1 MVQLLN
7 LSELSPDWHWL
18 RDSFAHDIPDWHHV
32 SSLAMPRRWPL
43 LGAREA
49 RWRAVSA
56 ARAQLRTH
64 DGAKIL
70 VSHGP
75 RPAAYWGCMAG
86 ANEVDAHIVYSF
98 NFTDLPTGLERVAM
112 RRGFRHVTR
121 FVVASQWERH
131 LYADYFDIPESR
143 IEFRHW
149 GVRPPEDGE
158 ASVPAKVQGSYVC
171 ALGSQA
177 RDYRCLFESMRLVPE
192 IPLVLVATPESVRGL
207 TLPGNARLLT
217 QIPFDHAM
225 NVLRHSRLMVL
236 PLNDAHARC
245 GHVTA
250 VAALHRGIPTVATQ
264 CRGLDDYLLP
274 GVTATVVPPH
284 DPDAMASAI
293 RHLFSEDALRQRLS
307 HEGRQLAMQRCT
319 EEAVVTNFR
328 EWLNSA
334 GLLA

>member
-1 MVQLLN
+1 M
-7 LSELSPDWHWL
+7 
-18 RDSFAHDIPDWHHV
+18 
-32 SSLAMPRRWPL
+32 

-49 RWRAVSA
+49 RWRAVNA
-56 ARAQLRTH
+56 ARALLGAH
-64 DGAKIL
+64 DGAKVL

-75 RPAAYWGCMAG
+75 RPAAYWGCMASAG
-86 ANEVDAHIVYSF
+86 EVDAHLVYSF
-98 NFTDLPTGLERVAM
+98 NFTDLPTGLERAAM

-121 FVVASQWERH
+121 FVVSSQWERG

-158 ASVPAKVQGSYVC
+158 ASVPAKVQGHYVC

-207 TLPGNARLLT
+207 ALPANVSLLT

-236 PLNDAHARC
+236 PLNDAQARC

-250 VAALHRGIPTVATQ
+250 VAALHRGIPTVATA

-274 GVTATVVPPH
+274 DQTAILVPPH
-284 DPDAMASAI
+284 DPAAMAKAI
-293 RHLFSEDALRQRLS
+293 GRVFHDEPLRQRLG
-307 HEGRQLAMQRCT
+307 ELGQQLARQHCT
-319 EEAVVTNFR
+319 EAAVVSHFR
-328 EWLNSA
+328 HWMHS
-334 GLLA
+334 LALPA